1 MNRANLSD
9 IQLDVELRVRLV
21 QQQLC
26 QQWYR
31 QGVGKHTHVCVC
43 ECALASVVHNWTLF
57 YWGVIKKNTLRY
69 INISINILPKVY
81 LKVNLDLDNVGQK
94 SKVCPLVAHNT
105 ESLFW
110 KLNGWIFNVSE
121 G

>member
-43 ECALASVVHNWTLF
+43 ECALASVVHN
-57 YWGVIKKNTLRY
+57 
-69 INISINILPKVY
+69 
-81 LKVNLDLDNVGQK
+81 
-94 SKVCPLVAHNT
+94 
-105 ESLFW
+105 
-110 KLNGWIFNVSE
+110 
-121 G
+121 